1 MNCHN
6 IVALIPFESDV
17 MSGYRLVIGN
27 KNYSS
32 WSLRPWL
39 FLTHHGISFEEVRLP
54 LDSDT
59 FRSEISRYSPSGRV
73 PVLHDGDLVVWDSL
87 AILEYLAERHPAT
100 KGWPEAVDAR
110 AHARAISAEMHSG
123 FADMRSEMPMNC
135 RRARAPHSLSASA
148 RRDVDRVTA
157 LWRETRRRHGDGG
170 DFLFGSFSAAD
181 AMYAPVA
188 VRLLVYGVELDEVCR
203 AYVDAIYA
211 LPAMRAWLAD
221 ADSETESLPKYEAIG
236 AVPAK

>member
-1 MNCHN
+1 
-6 IVALIPFESDV
+6 

-39 FLTHHGISFEEVRLP
+39 FLTHHGIDFSEVRLP

-59 FRSEISRYSPSGRV
+59 FRSEIGRYSPSGRV

-100 KGWPEAVDAR
+100 RGWPDAIDVR

-123 FADMRSEMPMNC
+123 FADMRNEMPMNC
-135 RRARAPHSLSASA
+135 RRRGAPVALSASA
-148 RRDVDRVTA
+148 RRDVDRVTT
-157 LWRETRRRHGDGG
+157 LWRETRRLHGEGG
-170 DFLFGSFSAAD
+170 QFLFGRFSVAD

-188 VRLLVYGVELDEVCR
+188 VRLVAYGVELDEACR
-203 AYVDAIYA
+203 AYVDTIYA
-211 LPAMRAWLAD
+211 LPAMRAWLSD
-221 ADSETESLPKYEAIG
+221 AGRETESLAKYEAVG
-236 AVPAK
+236 TAPAI